1 MLLDK
6 GRENSIVWVTGP
18 PGAGKTTLV
27 AQYIE
32 TFTKDSIWYQLDQGD
47 TDVATCFHYLHQA
60 VATPKRDSSF
70 HLPTFTP
77 QYLSD
82 LAVFSRSYFR
92 EIFSC
97 LESPFAMVFDNYHEV
112 AAQSRLHEV
121 MQAALEEDVH
131 VALPGEADAPV
142 QLHSIA
148 RDLHEAV
155 AQVRLGVGRH
165 QRCLPGQLRKR
176 VGSVPDQ
183 RARRLELRGHL
194 GAHVFHRLERADQP
208 PELLALLGVVDRLGQ
223 TPLAGAYEVAGTTVD
238 KTTGS
243 ERGLSG
249 RLVVSTEGDTYGVVF
264 DLTTTLVGSGEPQR
278 AQLIGHGDGTID
290 ARTLTGTA
298 ETQLIVAL
306 VPGVDAGFGMMPH
319 GVSTRI
325 SNRSLATIAPDGSVE
340 IEIESDPAPGETQYA
355 PTRTTLRGRRLLAT
369 GVGGDE

>member
-1 MLLDK
+1 M
-6 GRENSIVWVTGP
+6 RP
-18 PGAGKTTLV
+18 
-27 AQYIE
+27 
-32 TFTKDSIWYQLDQGD
+32 
-47 TDVATCFHYLHQA
+47 
-60 VATPKRDSSF
+60 
-70 HLPTFTP
+70 
-77 QYLSD
+77 LSD
-82 LAVFSRSYFR
+82 RVLGFPALVVG
-92 EIFSC
+92 
-97 LESPFAMVFDNYHEV
+97 LGMT
-112 AAQSRLHEV
+112 
-121 MQAALEEDVH
+121 AALL
-131 VALPGEADAPV
+131 AACGEGEGAPPPPAPV
-142 QLHSIA
+142 P
-148 RDLHEAV
+148 
-155 AQVRLGVGRH
+155 AQV
-165 QRCLPGQLRKR
+165 
-176 VGSVPDQ
+176 
-183 RARRLELRGHL
+183 
-194 GAHVFHRLERADQP
+194 
-208 PELLALLGVVDRLGQ
+208 